1 VTPAQAF
8 VERHFSVAEIGNA
21 FGVRWEAQRHS
32 AFLLR
37 KGLARGKSA
46 VVAWLAGAVQ
56 KTATKRCPK
65 RIRSFV
71 VSLKSKKQHL
81 NQETKA

>member
-8 VERHFSVAEIGNA
+8 VERHFSVAKWAAVFE
-21 FGVRWEAQRHS
+21 VRWEAERHT

-46 VVAWLAGAVQ
+46 VVASLCRRSPKCGWLLTSPNWVLCSVL
-56 KTATKRCPK
+56 R
-65 RIRSFV
+65 
-71 VSLKSKKQHL
+71 
-81 NQETKA
+81 

>member
-8 VERHFSVAEIGNA
+8 VERHFSVAKWA
-21 FGVRWEAQRHS
+21 AVFGVRWEAERHT

-46 VVAWLAGAVQ
+46 VVASLAGAGQ
-56 KTATKRCPK
+56 NAACSEAT
-65 RIRSFV
+65 S
-71 VSLKSKKQHL
+71 
-81 NQETKA
+81 N